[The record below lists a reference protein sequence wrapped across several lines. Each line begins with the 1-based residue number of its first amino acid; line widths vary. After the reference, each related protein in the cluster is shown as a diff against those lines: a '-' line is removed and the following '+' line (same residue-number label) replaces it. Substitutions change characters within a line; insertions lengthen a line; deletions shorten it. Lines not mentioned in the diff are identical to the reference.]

1 MSFLADL
8 HLHSRY
14 AMGVSK
20 ALDIETLARG
30 AQAKGIDLL
39 ATGDFTH
46 PAWQAELK
54 RELVPVGD
62 TELFAWRGAPELAD
76 SAAEDRAAGVEP
88 LFMLGTE
95 VSCVYQQEGRTHR
108 LHLLIHAPSFDAVE
122 RLTTALAPYG
132 KLASD
137 GRPTLSLSGR
147 QVVEAALSTD
157 PRCVVTAA
165 HAWTPWYSV
174 YGSKGGF
181 DSLAECFG
189 DMLPHV
195 SAVETGLSS
204 DPSMN
209 WRVPELDSLAIVSYS
224 DAHSAPRLGRELT
237 AFEAELSYEG
247 YRRALGEGG
256 IAYTVEFH
264 PEEGKYHLDGH
275 RKCGVCQEPSLTLE
289 RGEACPVCGRGITV
303 GVANRMEALSGR
315 PLSVE
320 LGEDGWLRD
329 PSGVRPAFRRLV
341 PLTQVL
347 AEALGRGEQTKTV
360 RAAYEALIAQVGP
373 EIPVLMD
380 APLDAIARA
389 SGERVAEGVG
399 RVRAGELAI
408 EPGYD
413 GVYGTVRI
421 WPEGLACPLGG
432 GRGC

>member
-20 ALDIETLARG
+20 ALDLAVLARG
-30 AQAKGIDLL
+30 ARAKGIDLL

-46 PAWQAELK
+46 PAWLTELK
-54 RELVPVGD
+54 TELRPVGG
-62 TELFAWRGAPELAD
+62 TELFTWRGAPSGPRFL
-76 SAAEDRAAGVEP
+76 
-88 LFMLGTE
+88 LGTE
-95 VSCVYQQEGRTHR
+95 VSCVYQQDGRTHR
-108 LHLLIHAPSFDAVE
+108 LHLLIHAPSFEAVD
-122 RLTTALAPYG
+122 RLCTGLSPYG

-147 QVVEAALSTD
+147 DLVEAVLGAD

-195 SAVETGLSS
+195 AALETGLSS

-237 AFEAELSYEG
+237 AFDADLSYEG

-256 IAYTVEFH
+256 IAYTVEFY
-264 PEEGKYHLDGH
+264 PQEGKYHLDGH
-275 RKCGVCQEPSLTLE
+275 RRCGVCQEPSVTLE
-289 RGEACPVCGRGITV
+289 RGEECPVCGRGLTV
-303 GVANRMEALSGR
+303 GVASRMEALARR

-320 LGEDGWLRD
+320 RGEDGWLRD
-329 PSGVRPAFRRLV
+329 PSGVRPPFRRLV
-341 PLTQVL
+341 PLIQVL
-347 AEALGRGEQTKTV
+347 AAGLGKGEQTKTV
-360 RAAYEALIAQVGP
+360 RAAYDALITQVGP
-373 EIPVLMD
+373 ELHLLMD
-380 APLDAIARA
+380 APLDAIAKA
-389 SGERVAEGVG
+389 AGERAAEGVA
-399 RVRAGELAI
+399 RVRAGELVI

-421 WPEGLACPLGG
+421 WP
-432 GRGC
+432 